1 MRGTVTRFLLLFC
14 LWLPAHPLR
23 ADYGCRFLMNS
34 RLSTTLDSSDQKIAF
49 RFTSRQ
55 DANVIALSFFC
66 QTAQNPPAYLISL
79 QEDKNG
85 TPSGVPLGTAS
96 VVPQPASWITVPL
109 NNISLNQGKI
119 YHLVIEHNVTRG
131 GFHPVGVIGPNHNA
145 AFAYSDV
152 PNQVDPQDGKP
163 DPQLNVLL
171 FQKGVWKKIDRQPIF
186 ALHES
191 GSQVQGDP
199 YDDSE
204 ALPIHGNGTP
214 QDRSDDVL
222 QGEALHPHCA
232 FTASAIVLRV
242 RAQGR
247 PTAPLNYRVYT
258 NDYRKHIT
266 SLAFTGVALNPPQAP
281 SVFQWVT
288 VKLRPE
294 DHPEGFPDE
303 CRYIVFQTDSG
314 RASSAAPGCEDCY
327 LLSEVG
333 NSGGLADA
341 CDLTFDGGPHLS
353 REATSLN
360 GGVSWTDAFE
370 RDADVYLVGPDCS
383 SMISDAPP
391 ITHPLTPPDSLF
403 RFLQP

>member
-1 MRGTVTRFLLLFC
+1 MRDIVTRFLLLLC
-14 LWLPAHPLR
+14 LWLPTLPLW
-23 ADYGCRFLMNS
+23 ADYGCRFLMNE
-34 RLSTTLDSSDQKIAF
+34 RLSSTLNSSDQKIAF

-55 DANVIALSFFC
+55 DANVIGLSFFC
-66 QTAQNPPAYLISL
+66 QDAQNPPAYLISL

-85 TPSGVPLGTAS
+85 APSGIPLGTAS
-96 VVPQPASWITVPL
+96 LGPRPASWNTVPI
-109 NNISLNQGKI
+109 NNIALTQGKI
-119 YHLVIEHNVTRG
+119 YHLVIEDNITRG
-131 GFHPVGVIGPNHNA
+131 GFHPVGVIGPNNNA
-145 AFAYSDV
+145 AFAYSDFS
-152 PNQVDPQDGKP
+152 NDVDPQDAKP
-163 DPQLNVLL
+163 DSQLNVLL
-171 FQKGVWKKIDRQPIF
+171 FQKGVWKKLDRQPLF
-186 ALHES
+186 AVHES
-191 GSQVQGDP
+191 GSQLQGDP
-199 YDDSE
+199 YDDSR

-242 RAQGR
+242 RKEGN

-266 SLAFTGVALNPPQAP
+266 SLAFSGVALDPGQAA

-294 DHPEGFPDE
+294 DHPQGFPDE

-314 RASSAAPGCEDCY
+314 QASSSAPGCGNCY

-353 REATSLN
+353 REATSTN
-360 GGVSWTDAFE
+360 GGVSWIDAFE
-370 RDADVYLVGPDCS
+370 RDANVVLIGPDCS
-383 SMISDAPP
+383 SMISTIAPQ
-391 ITHPLTPPDSLF
+391 THPLTPPASLF